1 MTQPASNPPPPFLP
15 PSQRQ
20 APNHQTPWQPRF
32 GIRELLMLMLICSVL
47 AAALGYLYQDEKGG
61 GRSMRFIFLTVAGP
75 TLMAMVMGMAFFS
88 YEYFKKRG
96 RKKKKSQPVDK
107 F

>member
-1 MTQPASNPPPPFLP
+1 MTQPPTNPPPRHSP
-15 PSQRQ
+15 QR
-20 APNHQTPWQPRF
+20 QTPWQPRF
-32 GIRELLMLMLICSVL
+32 GLREMLMLMLICSVL
-47 AAALGYLYQDEKGG
+47 AAALGYLYQDEKSG

-88 YEYFKKRG
+88 YEYLKKRR
-96 RKKKKSQPVDK
+96 RKKKKSQPGDK